1 MARRKSQ
8 RPKLF
13 QNKQAPKRAMDN
25 VGKAF
30 VQKTLDAG
38 MQAAQSQKPQKDVQI
53 KVTRK
58 PKYLE
63 VTEKRLNKMGVVDLK
78 PFFAHSPS
86 RKMKEG
92 GGWYIRIPIKV
103 KKKDMSRRMYDQL
116 RTINISPDNQRTVIS
131 DYLYDRRQA
140 SDASLLNYTP
150 VSYNITKQKT
160 GKRKHTYVAYRTVS
174 DKSPTSSWI
183 VNRDKVNTDDTS
195 KTFIRNVNRLMKW
208 KAKNGWE

>member
-13 QNKQAPKRAMDN
+13 QNKQAPKKAMDN

-30 VQKTLDAG
+30 IQKTLDAG
-38 MQAAQSQKPQKDVQI
+38 VEAANQQKDKNMQV
-53 KVTRK
+53 VRK

-63 VTEKRLNKMGVVDLK
+63 VTEKRLNKLGVIDLK
-78 PFFAHSPS
+78 PYFARSS
-86 RKMKEG
+86 KRKTKKD
-92 GGWYIRIPIKV
+92 GGWYLTVPIQV

-116 RTINISPDNQRTVIS
+116 RTINIAPDNQRTVIS

-140 SDASLLNYTP
+140 SDSNLLNYTP
-150 VSYNITKQKT
+150 VSYNITKQKI
-160 GKRKHTYVAYRTVS
+160 GKRKHSYVAYRTVS
-174 DKSPTSSWI
+174 DKSPASSWI
-183 VNRDKVNTDDTS
+183 VNRKAVNKDDTS

-208 KAKNGWE
+208 KMKNGWE

>member
-13 QNKQAPKRAMDN
+13 QNKQAPKKAMDN

-30 VQKTLDAG
+30 IQKTLDAG
-38 MQAAQSQKPQKDVQI
+38 VEAANQQKDKNMQV
-53 KVTRK
+53 VRK

-63 VTEKRLNKMGVVDLK
+63 VTEKRLDKLGVIDLK
-78 PFFAHSPS
+78 PYFARSSS
-86 RKMKEG
+86 RKTKKD
-92 GGWYIRIPIKV
+92 GGWYIRIPIQV

-116 RTINISPDNQRTVIS
+116 RTINIAPENQRTVIS

-140 SDASLLNYTP
+140 SDSNLLNYTP
-150 VSYNITKQKT
+150 VSYNITKQKI
-160 GKRKHTYVAYRTVS
+160 GKRKHSYVAYRTVS
-174 DKSPTSSWI
+174 DKSPASSWI
-183 VNRDKVNTDDTS
+183 VNRKAVNKDDTS

-208 KAKNGWE
+208 KMKNGWE

>member
-13 QNKQAPKRAMDN
+13 QNKQAPKKAMDN

-30 VQKTLDAG
+30 IQKTLDAG
-38 MQAAQSQKPQKDVQI
+38 VEAANQQKDKNIQV
-53 KVTRK
+53 VRK

-63 VTEKRLNKMGVVDLK
+63 VTEKRLDKLGVIDLK
-78 PFFAHSPS
+78 PYFARSSS
-86 RKMKEG
+86 RKTKKD
-92 GGWYIRIPIKV
+92 GGWYIRIPIQV

-116 RTINISPDNQRTVIS
+116 RTINIAPDNQRTVIS

-140 SDASLLNYTP
+140 SDSNLLNYTP
-150 VSYNITKQKT
+150 VSYNITKQKI
-160 GKRKHTYVAYRTVS
+160 GKRKHSYVAYRTVS
-174 DKSPTSSWI
+174 DKSPASSWI
-183 VNRDKVNTDDTS
+183 VNRKAVNKDDTS

-208 KAKNGWE
+208 KMKNGWE

>member
-1 MARRKSQ
+1 MARRKSK

-13 QNKQAPKRAMDN
+13 ESKQAPKRAMDN

-30 VQKTLDAG
+30 INKTLDAG
-38 MQAAQSQKPQKDVQI
+38 MQAAQDQKPNKDTQI
-53 KVTRK
+53 KVNRK

-63 VTEKRLNKMGVVDLK
+63 VTEKRLTKMGVVDLK
-78 PFFAHSPS
+78 PFFSHSRS
-86 RKMKEG
+86 RKLKKG
-92 GGWYIRIPIKV
+92 GGWYVRIPIKV

-140 SDASLLNYTP
+140 SDSSLLNYTP

-160 GKRKHTYVAYRTVS
+160 GKRKHTYVAFRTVS

-183 VNRDKVNTDDTS
+183 INRDKVNTDDTS

>member
-13 QNKQAPKRAMDN
+13 QNKQAPKKAMDN

-30 VQKTLDAG
+30 IQKTLDAG
-38 MQAAQSQKPQKDVQI
+38 VEAANQQKDKNIQV
-53 KVTRK
+53 VRK

-63 VTEKRLNKMGVVDLK
+63 VTEKRLDKLGVIDLK
-78 PFFAHSPS
+78 PYFSRSAS
-86 RKMKEG
+86 RKTKKD
-92 GGWYIRIPIKV
+92 GGWYIRIPIQV

-116 RTINISPDNQRTVIS
+116 RTINIAPENQRTVIS

-140 SDASLLNYTP
+140 SDSNLLNYTP
-150 VSYNITKQKT
+150 VSYNITKQKI
-160 GKRKHTYVAYRTVS
+160 GKRKHSYVAYRTVS
-174 DKSPTSSWI
+174 DKSPASSWI
-183 VNRDKVNTDDTS
+183 VNRKAVNKDDTS

-208 KAKNGWE
+208 KMKNGWE

>member
-13 QNKQAPKRAMDN
+13 QNKQASKKAMDN

-30 VQKTLDAG
+30 IQKTLDAG
-38 MQAAQSQKPQKDVQI
+38 VEAANQQKDKNMQV
-53 KVTRK
+53 VRK

-63 VTEKRLNKMGVVDLK
+63 VTEKRLDKLGVIDLK
-78 PFFAHSPS
+78 PYFARSSS
-86 RKMKEG
+86 RKTKKD
-92 GGWYIRIPIKV
+92 GGWYIRIPIQV

-116 RTINISPDNQRTVIS
+116 RTINIAPDNQRTVIS

-140 SDASLLNYTP
+140 SDSNLLNYTP
-150 VSYNITKQKT
+150 VSYNITKQKI
-160 GKRKHTYVAYRTVS
+160 GKRKHSYVAYRTVS
-174 DKSPTSSWI
+174 DKSPASSWI
-183 VNRDKVNTDDTS
+183 VNRKAVNKDDTS

-208 KAKNGWE
+208 KMKNGWD